1 MVAINNIVKARIN
14 KKKTLALMEN
24 FLADHKR
31 KEYFLSLALVDAEK
45 IHYLNKE
52 YRGIDKTTDVLSFS
66 GDEFA
71 NIKKHKYFGEVL
83 INMEEVRQVKN
94 YLDVFDKVPRVEYLF
109 YFILVHGLL
118 HLLGYND
125 ISEKGRLKMLRMGK
139 KFLTKNAI
147 IE

>member
-1 MVAINNIVKARIN
+1 
-14 KKKTLALMEN
+14 
-24 FLADHKR
+24 
-31 KEYFLSLALVDAEK
+31 
-45 IHYLNKE
+45 
-52 YRGIDKTTDVLSFS
+52 
-66 GDEFA
+66 
-71 NIKKHKYFGEVL
+71 
-83 INMEEVRQVKN
+83 MEEVRQVKN